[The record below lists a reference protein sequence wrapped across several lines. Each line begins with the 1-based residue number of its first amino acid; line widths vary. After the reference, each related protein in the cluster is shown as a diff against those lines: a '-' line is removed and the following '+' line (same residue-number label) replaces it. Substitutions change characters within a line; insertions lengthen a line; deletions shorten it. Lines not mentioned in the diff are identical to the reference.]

1 VDGRDV
7 KGELVLQIMFLVQE
21 EVNVRKLMLVMTL
34 GVVLV
39 PLFAAVTI
47 AAEGQLIQC
56 KNVLPCTGSKDD
68 DKILER
74 IGDGKDDRIVPR
86 GGDDLVLAN
95 KYTSDRDVVMGSGGF
110 DRINVADGDKL
121 DTANGGKGRD
131 LCIVDARREAGESCA
146 RVQVR
151 RP

>member
-1 VDGRDV
+1 
-7 KGELVLQIMFLVQE
+7 M
-21 EVNVRKLMLVMTL
+21 RKLMLVIAL

-39 PLFAAVTI
+39 PLFAAV
-47 AAEGQLIQC
+47 AMSAEGQLIQC
-56 KNVLPCTGSKDD
+56 RNTLPCTGTRGD

-74 IGDGKDDRIVPR
+74 IGDGKNDRILPV

-95 KYTSDRDVVMGSGGF
+95 KYTNDEDVVTGGGGR

-131 LCIVDARREAGESCA
+131 LCIVDARKEAGTSCA
-146 RVQVR
+146 KVQVQ